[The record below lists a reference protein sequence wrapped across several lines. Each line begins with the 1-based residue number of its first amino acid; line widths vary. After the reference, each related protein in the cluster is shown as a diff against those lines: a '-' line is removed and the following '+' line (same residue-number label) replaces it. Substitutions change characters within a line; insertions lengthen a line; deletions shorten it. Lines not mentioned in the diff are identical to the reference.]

1 MKFGHLIEYK
11 MRKIFL
17 EKPHTKCGK
26 ETNDRPSFRETNP
39 SIYLNQQSEVSY
51 NLFLLNF
58 KDEDYQNILKLRR
71 LPFAFSSRKAF

>member
-17 EKPHTKCGK
+17 EKPHTKGGK
-26 ETNDRPSFRETNP
+26 ETNDRPSFRETNL